1 MKAGVSKSPWGV
13 ETVPSRAL
21 QERERE
27 WSVNWR
33 GVWGKRG
40 FYGAA
45 GARLS
50 AGKNADHHREKT
62 KRRIL

>member
-1 MKAGVSKSPWGV
+1 V